1 MIETL
6 RRILFKN
13 TSKYDPD
20 NVDSKGR
27 RGLSSSHYFMIWAM
41 WLLIGTLVY
50 GYAVSKAELEEIEVA
65 DEVTGQFAVLKSR
78 FRNLGFAKGFYHAV
92 NIGYSI
98 GWGYPSEEY
107 FENYIWFSSAYVIVG
122 ASLVAV
128 ALGFFADKIV
138 EDADNWFTNLLQHE
152 EYKLNVSKEKPIHTR
167 ILAWMKF
174 NIETVRAISLWII
187 WILLMIMYSMVQVG
201 WSFREAQ
208 YFAISSCSTGG
219 HWGIPNDSPNWLFGV
234 TGFFSALGVPIMGVA
249 MASIATM
256 IIDTGNI
263 DDIKSTIEAKV
274 THEELSMM
282 RKFNLEND
290 DGVID
295 RAEYI
300 ILCMVRM
307 GTDPQIIQFVSER
320 FNKLDIDGGGT
331 LDIKEILEEHHNPNE
346 NEEGGGDVPTTTIS
360 STASPSMSEHK
371 DLTIGDGG
379 GSSKPSDD
387 KDNDLTIKV

>member
-1 MIETL
+1 
-6 RRILFKN
+6 
-13 TSKYDPD
+13 
-20 NVDSKGR
+20 
-27 RGLSSSHYFMIWAM
+27 MIWAI

-50 GYAVSKAELEEIEVA
+50 GYAISKAELEEIQVA
-65 DEVTGQFAVLKSR
+65 DEATGQQLAILQSR

-107 FENYIWFSSAYVIVG
+107 FENYIWFSSVYVIVG

-152 EYKLNVSKEKPIHTR
+152 EYKQNIATDKPLCTR
-167 ILAWMKF
+167 IMAWMKF
-174 NIETVRAISLWII
+174 NIETVRAISLWIV
-187 WILLMIMYSMVQVG
+187 WILLMILYSMVQVG

-219 HWGIPNDSPNWLFGV
+219 HWSIPNDSPSWLFGV

-263 DDIKSTIEAKV
+263 EDIKSTIEAKV

-282 RKFNLEND
+282 RKFNLENN

-331 LDIKEILEEHHNPNE
+331 LDIKEILEEEHHP
-346 NEEGGGDVPTTTIS
+346 NEEGGDGGVPNTTIS
-360 STASPSMSEHK
+360 TTASPLSDHTGVDVEV
-371 DLTIGDGG
+371 GDDNGE
-379 GSSKPSDD
+379 PAED
-387 KDNDLTIKV
+387 KDNDITIKV